1 MRYAPFAN
9 PSSRPAEDQMLSCVS
24 ATLVQIVL
32 AQSKPPGPFRA
43 RKKALVVVELHRDVA
58 KDRMPEPN
66 GVENVV

>member
-1 MRYAPFAN
+1 
-9 PSSRPAEDQMLSCVS
+9 MLSCVS

-43 RKKALVVVELHRDVA
+43 RRKALVVVELHRDVA